1 MRVEAMGSRSWYA
14 GEKTVNFISKCGT
27 MKSTFRFLLSL
38 SFAALFFASAENASS
53 QSKGRLPDKGTQSV
67 EGCLACPGSEWSN
80 TIAITKKDQQCA
92 GTELSAN
99 GFCFQ
104 TNCFYSRGL
113 IGSDFGFNLPETAT
127 VNGIIVKVSRKTD
140 VSQSVK
146 DSFIQLQKG
155 ITPVGAKKKAKGYWD
170 VEANIKTYGS
180 ASDLWGASWSAA
192 EINSSDFSVWMKAYN
207 ASANATQAS
216 VDFMRVTVYYSEGLL
231 KKSQTAEFQLSD
243 DALGIFPNPVGDKA
257 IVTCK
262 ALHDGNMHLALYD
275 VTGVLILEM
284 NEYVSAGLFNKE
296 IDIQRLPPGNYFLRC
311 QLNGKTGNARF
322 VKQ

>member
-1 MRVEAMGSRSWYA
+1 
-14 GEKTVNFISKCGT
+14 
-27 MKSTFRFLLSL
+27 MKSTFRFLLCL
-38 SFAALFFASAENASS
+38 SVAGLIFASPENASS

-80 TIAITKKDQQCA
+80 TTAITKKDQQYA
-92 GTELSAN
+92 GTELSSN

-113 IGSDFGFNLPETAT
+113 IGSDFGFNLPATAT
-127 VNGIIVKVSRKTD
+127 VNGIVVKVSRKAE

-180 ASDLWGASWSAA
+180 ATDLWGVSWSAA
-192 EINSSDFSVWMKAYN
+192 DINSSDFSVWMKAYN
-207 ASANATQAS
+207 TSANAVQAS
-216 VDFMRVTVYYSEGLL
+216 VDFMRVTVYYSEGLI
-231 KKSQTAEFQLSD
+231 KKNQTAEFQLSD
-243 DALGIFPNPVGDKA
+243 ASMRICPNPVSDKA

-262 ALHDGNMHLALYD
+262 VFQDGNMHLALYD

-284 NEYVSAGLFNKE
+284 NEFVSAGLFYKE
-296 IDIQRLPPGNYFLRC
+296 IDIQRLPPGNYILHGE
-311 QLNGKTGNARF
+311 LNGKICSARLE
-322 VKQ
+322 KQ